1 MERIGAHITATM
13 AGTLVADLRQ
23 AVTTLAIAKHRY
35 AVCVRGVWC
44 SQPRHHPCGCSE
56 LGPKWSKDVNAAF
69 NVMMATMK
77 SRIEA
82 AEVELETR
90 HYRGHSTGNAYS
102 TTMPATLSFVGT
114 GAYWGSSGDDIDS
127 DGSIGVTGVGVDAAR
142 GLAAT
147 VPVDQP
153 GQAGDSPKQARQRAL
168 LNRFSQ
174 SFSVADRRPQT
185 AVTLHSLCV
194 AVLGCTLA
202 GWLAGCSRGGGGGVG
217 GDLTLVL
224 VVCTAATRWA
234 ARLGLGRLQWCM
246 RCVFPCLPCHTHSE
260 VS

>member
-1 MERIGAHITATM
+1 
-13 AGTLVADLRQ
+13 
-23 AVTTLAIAKHRY
+23 
-35 AVCVRGVWC
+35 
-44 SQPRHHPCGCSE
+44 
-56 LGPKWSKDVNAAF
+56 
-69 NVMMATMK
+69 MMATMK

-90 HYRGHSTGNAYS
+90 HNRGHATGNAYS

-202 GWLAGCSRGGGGGVG
+202 DWMLARCRWWC

-224 VVCTAATRWA
+224 VVCLWCV
-234 ARLGLGRLQWCM
+234 LQLHAGPQDWVWGVCSG
-246 RCVFPCLPCHTHSE
+246 V
-260 VS
+260 